1 MAGIDSNTLL
11 YLRGDSFNDLSSKN
25 VAITNQN
32 CVIDNNSIKVST
44 GNKLSLDGIFNQ
56 GYTGDF
62 TIEFFVKKTSN
73 SSGLALLQTGNS
85 LDTDGDILVE
95 VNIYNNLQVVLS
107 GSKPWPTISNSYL
120 TDNEFSYIAV
130 VKNGNKFSLYQDGKL
145 RGSLESSK
153 TIYNKTNGSIY
164 TNGGEFSIKEYRI
177 SNIARYEQDFTPP
190 TKPFNSLSI
199 NVTSKDFAKVDFN
212 ISKLGQ
218 EVVNKIEVLVN
229 GQVSKTYT
237 SIGDLTY
244 NIDKSLL
251 FNGNNKIKIKVTFDN
266 DYSEEKEID
275 YEYVINNLSTTS
287 SLKELIDRQELL
299 TNSIE
304 VQKNT
309 LKEILISKNIE
320 VADSENKLSI
330 LIDKVNELE
339 DCIPSILYL
348 YNNGNEF
355 EDITGG
361 FTKAGQS
368 NGVGNVS
375 ITRYVDGIYFSN
387 SSRPNS
393 YIYAGIGTLNSIDVS
408 KFSKLCVEYEYNV
421 FLSSSMRKSV
431 IELTNNLND
440 NGSICS
446 ISTGLSEKHTVSL
459 DVSNVQQSCFVRVL
473 VADSGSNTKISR
485 IWLEK

>member
-1 MAGIDSNTLL
+1 MATL
-11 YLRGDSFNDLSSKN
+11 KN
-25 VAITNQN
+25 LVDETTNLKN
-32 CVIDNNSIKVST
+32 
-44 GNKLSLDGIFNQ
+44 
-56 GYTGDF
+56 
-62 TIEFFVKKTSN
+62 E
-73 SSGLALLQTGNS
+73 
-85 LDTDGDILVE
+85 LVE
-95 VNIYNNLQVVLS
+95 CRDMLKQILID
-107 GSKPWPTISNSYL
+107 K
-120 TDNEFSYIAV
+120 
-130 VKNGNKFSLYQDGKL
+130 
-145 RGSLESSK
+145 
-153 TIYNKTNGSIY
+153 
-164 TNGGEFSIKEYRI
+164 
-177 SNIARYEQDFTPP
+177 
-190 TKPFNSLSI
+190 
-199 NVTSKDFAKVDFN
+199 
-212 ISKLGQ
+212 
-218 EVVNKIEVLVN
+218 KIEGLEN
-229 GQVSKTYT
+229 
-237 SIGDLTY
+237 
-244 NIDKSLL
+244 
-251 FNGNNKIKIKVTFDN
+251 
-266 DYSEEKEID
+266 
-275 YEYVINNLSTTS
+275 
-287 SLKELIDRQELL
+287 
-299 TNSIE
+299 
-304 VQKNT
+304 
-309 LKEILISKNIE
+309 
-320 VADSENKLSI
+320 ENKLSI

-421 FLSSSMRKSV
+421 FLSSSMRNSV